1 MANKNKASVLTEIS
15 HVISGAAESMNKS
28 VQDWADKSKQKRLE
42 RTFSDINEAIRFL
55 IDGKSVAEVENSFQN
70 HAYLGNMVQ
79 YNYLKAGRWLDGYP
93 VYVDKKQWVKFG
105 YDYNGRHWGIEITNG
120 LMIFVRDANNCKEN
134 YHSYADQV
142 RQLDEM
148 VNSLYK

>member
-1 MANKNKASVLTEIS
+1 MADKNKASVLKEIS
-15 HVISGAAESMNKS
+15 HVISSAAESMNKS

-55 IDGKSVAEVENSFQN
+55 IDGKSPDEVENSFQN
-70 HAYLGNMVQ
+70 HAYLDNMVQ
-79 YNYLKAGRWLDGYP
+79 YNYLKAGRWLNGYP
-93 VYVDKKQWVKFG
+93 VYVDDQQWVKFG
-105 YDYNGRHWGIEITNG
+105 YDYNGRHWGIEITDG
-120 LMIFVRDANNCKEN
+120 LMIFVRDANNCKEY

-148 VNSLYK
+148 VNSIYK